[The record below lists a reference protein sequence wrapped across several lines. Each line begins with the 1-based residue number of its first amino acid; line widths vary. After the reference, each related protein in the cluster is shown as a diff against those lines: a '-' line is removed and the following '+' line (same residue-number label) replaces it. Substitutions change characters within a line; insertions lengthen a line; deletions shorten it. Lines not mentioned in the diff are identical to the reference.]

1 MNEGIR
7 LYRQKKYR
15 DALNFFLE
23 VSVDDDDQA
32 ILSYYLGLCY
42 THLGKHD
49 EALLYLEQV
58 VNSDIGFL
66 HIYQARMIMGY
77 IYAVSGRYRLAEFE
91 LNRLLEDGYESAK
104 VYAALAYAVHAQG
117 RTAPAISNLE
127 KALRIDPDNT
137 NALNSL
143 GYILAENGAGVRS
156 PYGPTTLRILTLLPW
171 WSGVWVTCS
180 RRRNSTK
187 KRCACPTAVP
197 ISSTITRNC
206 FAPPGCRYETRHE
219 APPPGWSRPY
229 RAPAGFLHASYRR
242 PGDRHGRSTSP

>member
-15 DALNFFLE
+15 PALNFFLE
-23 VSVDDDDQA
+23 VNVDDDEQS

-66 HIYQARMIMGY
+66 HVYQARMIMGY

-104 VYAALAYAVHAQG
+104 VYAALAYAVYAQG
-117 RTAPAISNLE
+117 RTAPAIANLE
-127 KALRIDPDNT
+127 KALRIDPDNA

-143 GYILAENGAGVRS
+143 GYILAENNIQLQAARDYCRRALALRPENAAYLDSLALVERRMGNLQKAKELYEQALRLSSGRADIVGHYKELLRSAGVQ
-156 PYGPTTLRILTLLPW
+156 
-171 WSGVWVTCS
+171 V
-180 RRRNSTK
+180 
-187 KRCACPTAVP
+187 
-197 ISSTITRNC
+197 
-206 FAPPGCRYETRHE
+206 
-219 APPPGWSRPY
+219 
-229 RAPAGFLHASYRR
+229 
-242 PGDRHGRSTSP
+242 

>member
-143 GYILAENGAGVRS
+143 GYILAENGIQLQAARDYCRRALTVRPDNAAYLDSLALVERRLGNLQQAKELYEKALRLSNGRPDIVDHYKELLRSAGVQ
-156 PYGPTTLRILTLLPW
+156 
-171 WSGVWVTCS
+171 V
-180 RRRNSTK
+180 
-187 KRCACPTAVP
+187 
-197 ISSTITRNC
+197 
-206 FAPPGCRYETRHE
+206 
-219 APPPGWSRPY
+219 
-229 RAPAGFLHASYRR
+229 
-242 PGDRHGRSTSP
+242 